1 MALVKDN
8 VKPAPPLME
17 QAQMEQAQDD
27 RPIWEI
33 ILESGP
39 EIPMEERAAAPHDG
53 ARNYKHY
60 LYGHPKET
68 MTET

>member
-8 VKPAPPLME
+8 VKPGLPVIE
-17 QAQMEQAQDD
+17 QTLDD

-39 EIPMEERAAAPHDG
+39 DIPSEEQAAAPRDG
-53 ARNYKHY
+53 ARNYEHY
-60 LYGHPKET
+60 LYGLSKEE
-68 MTET
+68 MTEV

>member
-1 MALVKDN
+1 MALIKDN

-17 QAQMEQAQDD
+17 QAQAD

-39 EIPMEERAAAPHDG
+39 EIPAEERAAAPHDG
-53 ARNYKHY
+53 AQNYKHY
-60 LYGHPKET
+60 LYGHPKEAAPQP
-68 MTET
+68 

>member
-8 VKPAPPLME
+8 VKPSPSLME
-17 QAQMEQAQDD
+17 PMPDD

-39 EIPMEERAAAPHDG
+39 DIPPEERAAAPHDG
-53 ARNYKHY
+53 ARNYEHY
-60 LYGHPKET
+60 LYGLSKEI
-68 MTET
+68 TEA

>member
-8 VKPAPPLME
+8 VKPSALVIE
-17 QAQMEQAQDD
+17 QTLDD

-39 EIPMEERAAAPHDG
+39 DIPPEERAAAPHDG
-53 ARNYKHY
+53 AHNYKHY
-60 LYGHPKET
+60 LYGRNVGNRIPLP
-68 MTET
+68 